1 MTVLVLEWCHYWLKI
16 GDSIGIGLHQYQL
29 LRQECVNN
37 INLFNYGALLF
48 ISFKVKI
55 FVIQQS
61 FNILL
66 NYDRKLEKC
75 GSNSR
80 QINVSAAVAVTED

>member
-37 INLFNYGALLF
+37 INLFNYGALQT
-48 ISFKVKI
+48 V
-55 FVIQQS
+55 VH
-61 FNILL
+61 LL
-66 NYDRKLEKC
+66 LSEDLRD
-75 GSNSR
+75 
-80 QINVSAAVAVTED
+80 SAKF